1 MPARND
7 SRPSRQQ
14 VVCGTV
20 SGVADCLSL
29 FSLFRF
35 GAGAGCAG
43 QLLVRYVYCM
53 EMVVTAKRT
62 AAGFVSNA
70 FLSVGMLVLALLAFL
85 IRDWRH
91 LMLVSSLMS
100 APLMLFWW

>member
-1 MPARND
+1 MYAHE
-7 SRPSRQQ
+7 SHSLCQQ

-35 GAGAGCAG
+35 GAGAGTAG
-43 QLLVRYVYCM
+43 QVLVRYVYCM
-53 EMVVTAKRT
+53 EMVLNTDRT
-62 AAGFVSNA
+62 AAGFVSNV
-70 FLSVGMLVLALLAFL
+70 FLSIGYFVLALLAFL

-91 LMLVSSLMS
+91 LMLVSSLLS